1 MAKNATPDV
10 DLDNP
15 EMEGKTRFA
24 DVSVDDDPEIMEI
37 TPDAEEAATPSAAD
51 ESESTSRRSRG
62 RAKFGQPAPA
72 ARNLESDP
80 DFVAYKAKKDQ
91 EIAESARRAARAE
104 SELQAQ
110 RDQLAA
116 IQAERTQA
124 QLQAQLEDEDDPGK
138 RQQIIDQIASQ
149 RAMTMAQGWRQWESY
164 VKSQAAAAGLSPDEF
179 DPYQYQGEQG
189 RVAFERDMHAKA
201 RAKLEQE
208 REELRKATAP
218 EAIDEIV
225 KRKVA
230 EAMQRQGLNTVDLG
244 EGAPVAPDTWAR
256 DVALLRQGKLPRGAL
271 AKKYGK
277 EYGE

>member
-1 MAKNATPDV
+1 MAKNATPEVVLADE
-10 DLDNP
+10 P

-24 DVSVDDDPEIMEI
+24 DVSVDDDPAIVEIGQG
-37 TPDAEEAATPSAAD
+37 AEEAAPSA
-51 ESESTSRRSRG
+51 EPPKTTSRRS
-62 RAKFGQPAPA
+62 GQAQTPA
-72 ARNLESDP
+72 AAVNLDDLPEFRKWKSEMD
-80 DFVAYKAKKDQ
+80 KQ
-91 EIAESARRAARAE
+91 RAEADRARARAE
-104 SELQAQ
+104 AELQAQ

-116 IQAERTQA
+116 IQAERAQA

-244 EGAPVAPDTWAR
+244 EGAPVAPDTWAS
-256 DVALLRQGKLPRGAL
+256 DMQKLRAGKLPPGYMAQ
-271 AKKYGK
+271 KYRNRIRQ
-277 EYGE
+277 